1 VWNIKNHTLLIIE
14 KTKIEILMKVKILI
28 LSLIVVGV
36 LASCR
41 RQQCPAYGK
50 IAPKATIDKIHA

>member
-1 VWNIKNHTLLIIE
+1 
-14 KTKIEILMKVKILI
+14 MKPKLLI
-28 LSLIVVGV
+28 LSLLMIVA

-50 IAPKATIDKIHA
+50 IAPKTMVDKKHA